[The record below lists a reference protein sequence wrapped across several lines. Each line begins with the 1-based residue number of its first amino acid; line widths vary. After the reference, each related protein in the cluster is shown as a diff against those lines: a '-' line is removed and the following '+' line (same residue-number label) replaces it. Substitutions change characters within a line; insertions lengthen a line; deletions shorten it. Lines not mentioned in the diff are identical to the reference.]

1 MPAAM
6 VIPAQIVYIKVVA
19 VKKLVVGSQALEV
32 KFLDRRKTNE
42 GESICQGC
50 FC

>member
-1 MPAAM
+1 MIILLGGTAGGIRTA
-6 VIPAQIVYIKVVA
+6 
-19 VKKLVVGSQALEV
+19 ALEV

-50 FC
+50 FR